1 MTSSATHTPA
11 ARSVAPAVIPS
22 VAPAAILVDWP
33 DATQRFDCDCMT
45 PPAQLAPVYEVEND
59 CRRPTLP
66 PSSRAVAAGDY
77 VHPRGVHVG
86 PLPRGFHLVH
96 SPEATT
102 GPAVLTAAAFA
113 HWQRFRAPSAL
124 RNEVDHHLAAL
135 ALLQPLGTTPALCAG
150 APDTLTA
157 WLHIT
162 NACNLDCPYCYVR
175 KSSERMSEATG
186 REAVA
191 AVFANAGRHGFRAV
205 KLKYAG
211 GEASL
216 HFALVRRLHDFAV
229 QLAAETGIQLYETL
243 LTNGVH
249 LRPEDADWL
258 AQHRVRVM
266 ISLDGVGEVH
276 NALRPLRNRAGFDTF
291 AAVTHTVDRLLR
303 PRGIRPDVNMVVT
316 GRNAHGAADVARWAI
331 LARGLPTTFT
341 FYRPNLLSRDRAEL
355 QLEEQALT
363 RGMLAAYDAIESDLP
378 TWPFSGGLLDRVST
392 EARTHACGVGQNYLV
407 ITHTGA
413 LSQCPMHLSQP
424 VVDNLHGDLLATAA
438 AGPLLNLPVE
448 QKTGCRD
455 CSFRY
460 RCAGGCPL
468 ETFRATGRW
477 DVQSPNC
484 GLYRA
489 LLPAVLRLE
498 GLRLMKV
505 NGYLH

>member
-1 MTSSATHTPA
+1 MLSSVSPNPA
-11 ARSVAPAVIPS
+11 ARSVAADL
-22 VAPAAILVDWP
+22 ILVDQP
-33 DATQRFDCDCMT
+33 DPTQRFDCDCMT
-45 PPAQLAPVYEVEND
+45 PPAQFAPPLEIEND
-59 CRRPTLP
+59 CRWPALP
-66 PSSRAVAAGDY
+66 PALRALSPGAY
-77 VHPRGVHVG
+77 THPRGAHVG

-102 GPAVLTAAAFA
+102 GPAVLGDAAFA
-113 HWQRFRAPSAL
+113 RWQRFRAPAAL
-124 RNEVDHHLAAL
+124 RDEMDRQLAAL
-135 ALLQPLGTTPALCAG
+135 ALLQPLATTPALCAG

-157 WLHIT
+157 WLHVT

-175 KSSERMSEATG
+175 KSSARMSEATG
-186 REAVA
+186 QQAVA
-191 AVFANAGRHGFRAV
+191 AVFANAARHGFRAV

-216 HFALVRRLHDFAV
+216 HFALVRRLHDFAAR
-229 QLAAETGIQLYETL
+229 LSAESGIQLYETL

-249 LRPEDADWL
+249 LRPDDADWL
-258 AQHRVRVM
+258 AEQRVRVM

-291 AAVTHTVDRLLR
+291 AAVAHTVDHLLLTR
-303 PRGIRPDVNMVVT
+303 AIRPAVNMVVT

-355 QLEEQALT
+355 QLEEAALR
-363 RGMLAAYDAIESDLP
+363 RGILTAYDAIENDLP
-378 TWPFSGGLLDRVST
+378 AWPFTGGLLDRVST

-413 LSQCPMHLSQP
+413 LSQCPMHLGQP
-424 VVDNLHGDLLATAA
+424 VADDLQGDLLATAA

-455 CSFRY
+455 CTFRH

-505 NGYLH
+505 NGYLQ

>member
-1 MTSSATHTPA
+1 MISHAPHNPA
-11 ARSVAPAVIPS
+11 AHPIAPTLSPAV
-22 VAPAAILVDWP
+22 ILVDWP

-45 PPAQLAPVYEVEND
+45 PPAQFALASDAEND
-59 CRRPTLP
+59 CRWPTLRH
-66 PSSRAVAAGDY
+66 SLRAMAAGDY
-77 VHPRGVHVG
+77 THPRGAHVG
-86 PLPRGFHLVH
+86 PLPQGFHLVH

-102 GPAVLTAAAFA
+102 GPAVLAADAFA
-113 HWQRFRAPSAL
+113 RWQRFSAPAAL
-124 RNEVDHHLAAL
+124 RDEVDRRLAAL
-135 ALLQPLGTTPALCAG
+135 ALLQPLGTAPALCAG

-157 WLHIT
+157 WLHVT

-175 KSSERMSEATG
+175 KSSARMSEATG

-191 AVFANAGRHGFRAV
+191 AVFANARHHGFRAV

-216 HFALVRRLHDFAV
+216 HFALVRRLHDFAARLSV
-229 QLAAETGIQLYETL
+229 ETGIQLYETL

-249 LRPEDADWL
+249 LRAEDADWL
-258 AQHRVRVM
+258 AEHRLRVM
-266 ISLDGVGEVH
+266 ISLDGVGGLH

-291 AAVTHTVDRLLR
+291 AAVAHTVDHLLR

-355 QLEEQALT
+355 HLEEEALA
-363 RGMLAAYDAIESDLP
+363 RGMMAAYSAIESDLP

-413 LSQCPMHLSQP
+413 LSQCPMHLGQP
-424 VVDNLHGDLLATAA
+424 VADDLQGDLLATAA
-438 AGPLLNLPVE
+438 AGPLLNLPVA
-448 QKTGCRD
+448 QKAGCRD
-455 CSFRY
+455 CTFRH

-484 GLYRA
+484 SLYRT